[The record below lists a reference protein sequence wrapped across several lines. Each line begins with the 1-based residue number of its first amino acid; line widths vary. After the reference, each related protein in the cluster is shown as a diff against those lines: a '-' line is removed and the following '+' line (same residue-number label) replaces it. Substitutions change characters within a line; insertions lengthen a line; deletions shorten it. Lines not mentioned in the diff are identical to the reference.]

1 MQLDRYPF
9 SYKGW
14 KVLTSKQHHT
24 EKSGNKT
31 TAIAHYL
38 LEKTG
43 TVTTYR

>member
-1 MQLDRYPF
+1 MQLDRFSF

-38 LEKTG
+38 LK
-43 TVTTYR
+43 RPAL